1 MMAGG
6 YLLISIVLCLLPAAI
21 FLKPFEISATAVD
34 KARSNNSWDYFLFVE
49 EHPAGFCYFRDG
61 ENCSYPSNASQWTM
75 HGIWPTANGTD
86 GPNYCNESATFNITE
101 IESLIPTLMK
111 EWPNLITNESFDSF
125 WSHEWLKHGTCA
137 TGISALST
145 ERGFFTTVLSLLEQ
159 KLNYTQALEDYGIK
173 PSNTTTYKLDQ
184 FNDAFKK
191 KFGVRPL
198 VECLYTEKKGQ
209 VLSQISLCL
218 HKDFTI
224 MPCEPFV
231 FTAREACWSTQV
243 IHYIESMYS

>member
-1 MMAGG
+1 
-6 YLLISIVLCLLPAAI
+6 
-21 FLKPFEISATAVD
+21 
-34 KARSNNSWDYFLFVE
+34 
-49 EHPAGFCYFRDG
+49 
-61 ENCSYPSNASQWTM
+61 
-75 HGIWPTANGTD
+75 
-86 GPNYCNESATFNITE
+86 
-101 IESLIPTLMK
+101 MK

-159 KLNYTQALEDYGIK
+159 KLNYTQALEEYGIK
-173 PSNTTTYKLDQ
+173 PSNTTTYK
-184 FNDAFKK
+184 
-191 KFGVRPL
+191 
-198 VECLYTEKKGQ
+198 KKGQ

-218 HKDFTI
+218 RKDFSI
-224 MPCEPFV
+224 MSCEPFV